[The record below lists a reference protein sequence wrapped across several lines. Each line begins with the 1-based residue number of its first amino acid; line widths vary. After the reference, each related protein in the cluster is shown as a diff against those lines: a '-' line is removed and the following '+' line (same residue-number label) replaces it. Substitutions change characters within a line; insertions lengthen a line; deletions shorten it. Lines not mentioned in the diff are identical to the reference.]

1 METKTQIRTFIA
13 ENFLFSDNGFPLSD
27 QASFIDEGVI
37 DSTGT
42 LELVMFVE
50 DTFAIEVED
59 DEIEP
64 DNFDSVAK
72 LAAYIGRK
80 QGA

>member
-1 METKTQIRTFIA
+1 MNTKSQIRTFIA

-27 QASFIDEGVI
+27 RASFIDEGVI

-50 DTFAIEVED
+50 ETFAIDVED

-64 DNFDSVAK
+64 DNFDSVEK

-80 QGA
+80 RGA

>member
-1 METKTQIRTFIA
+1 MDVKTQIRAYIA
-13 ENFLFSDNGFPLSD
+13 ENFLFSSNGYDLPDES
-27 QASFIDEGVI
+27 SFLEEGVI

-50 DTFAIEVED
+50 EQFGFEVAD

-64 DNFDSVAK
+64 QNFDSVAN
-72 LAAYIGRK
+72 LAAYVVRK
-80 QGA
+80 MGK